1 MATEKKKTTT
11 KTRSPVKASSSK
23 GSRTKKREKA
33 DISFYRGLWAAFYL
47 FLAFLACLSVF
58 SVGGFLIK
66 GYDWLFRTLVGYG
79 SAILPF
85 VFMSAGLMLLLK
97 RKKGKARFKVG
108 ALLILPVVVGAIKQ
122 VTARACDWKDFG
134 KLGATGRELASGGFI
149 GGFFADLFNS
159 ALSRVGA
166 LILLYLLVVAALA
179 VAFSELIIKAADAL
193 RNIRPERE
201 EDPVVPTP
209 RQHVMTTTPAENK
222 RRSIDVY
229 VEDNVDNKKPA
240 QKSGKSFLDM
250 SDINFGGDKPAEK
263 TDPAT
268 KFDPTAPRTP
278 KFETV
283 DAVFTAPV
291 KTDADKTSEK
301 TGPEIVIDDPFAPK
315 AQKQETKK
323 TAEETKKD
331 AEELKKTNAAVAKQ
345 IEAALGG
352 EQEVKY
358 MYPPISLLNE
368 GSGARKGSA
377 ESIKNCG
384 ERLMDTLQSFGVEA
398 TLVDVTA
405 GPTVTRFEIQLQRGV
420 KVSKVENLSVEI
432 ALALGA
438 QGVRISTIPD
448 KNAIGIEIPNEV
460 AETVALRDIIG
471 SQAFRD
477 SSSKLS
483 FAVGK
488 DIGGACV
495 IGDIAK
501 MPHMLIAGTTGSG
514 KSVCI
519 NSMIISLLYKATPEE
534 VRLIMVDPKMIELK
548 VYNGIPHLLIPVVTD
563 PKKAAGAL
571 NWAVG
576 EMMKRYQLFSEA
588 GTRDIKSY
596 NAEMKKR
603 EGGQTL
609 PQIVIVIDELSD
621 LMTVARNEVEEAIIR
636 IAQMARAAGMHL
648 IVATQRPSADVITG
662 LIKANVPSRVAFAVA
677 SAIES
682 RIILDQ
688 QGAEKLVGR
697 GDMLY
702 SPLGGGKPRRLQGC
716 YVSDGE
722 IEKVVE
728 FIKNNGGKADY
739 SDEIMKHIEN
749 HGNKEAAA
757 AAGAAGAVDSADD
770 EMLDAAID
778 VVMESGQASTSM
790 LQRRLKLGYARAARI
805 MDMMEEK
812 GIIGEYEGSKPRQ
825 ILITRDQW
833 NEMKL
838 RKKENE

>member
-11 KTRSPVKASSSK
+11 KTKSPVKASSSK

-33 DISFYRGLWAAFYL
+33 DIAFYRGLWAALYL
-47 FLAFLACLSVF
+47 FLAFLACLSAC

-85 VFMSAGLMLLLK
+85 VFMSAGLILLIK
-97 RKKGKARFKVG
+97 RKKGKARFKVA
-108 ALLILPVVVGAIKQ
+108 ALLVLPVVVGAIRQ
-122 VTARACDWKDFG
+122 VTLRACDWKEFG
-134 KLGATGRELASGGFI
+134 NLGATGRELASGGFI
-149 GGFFADLFNS
+149 GGFFADLLNS

-166 LILLYLLVVAALA
+166 LILLYLLIVAALA
-179 VAFSELIIKAADAL
+179 VAFSELIIRAIDTV
-193 RNIRPERE
+193 RNMRPERE
-201 EDPVVPTP
+201 DDPIPARP
-209 RQHVMTTTPAENK
+209 AERTPAVAVTK

-229 VEDNVDNKKPA
+229 EEDPEKKPA

-250 SDINFGGDKPAEK
+250 SDITRSSDKTGDKSAERY
-263 TDPAT
+263 
-268 KFDPTAPRTP
+268 DPTAPRTP
-278 KFETV
+278 RFETV
-283 DAVFTAPV
+283 DAVFTAPAKTEEEKTPEVSFKPEEPVKPAEPVIPV
-291 KTDADKTSEK
+291 KTLKQDA
-301 TGPEIVIDDPFAPK
+301 
-315 AQKQETKK
+315 KK
-323 TAEETKKD
+323 TAEEVKKQND
-331 AEELKKTNAAVAKQ
+331 AVAKQ

-352 EQEVKY
+352 DAEVKY

-368 GSGARKGSA
+368 GTGARKGSA
-377 ESIKNCG
+377 EAIKSCG

-460 AETVALRDIIG
+460 SETVAIRDIVG

-488 DIGGACV
+488 DIGGDCV

-519 NSMIISLLYKATPEE
+519 NSILISLLYKATPEE

-588 GTRDIKSY
+588 GTRDLRSY

-609 PQIVIVIDELSD
+609 PQVVIVIDELSD
-621 LMTVARNEVEEAIIR
+621 LMTVAKNEVEEAIIR

-662 LIKANVPSRVAFAVA
+662 LIKANVPSRVAFAV
-677 SAIES
+677 SSQIES

-688 QGAEKLVGR
+688 QGAEKLIGR

-702 SPLGGGKPRRLQGC
+702 SPLGGGKPRRVQGC
-716 YVSDGE
+716 FVSDSE
-722 IEKVVE
+722 VEKVVE
-728 FIKNNGGKADY
+728 FIKNNGGTADY
-739 SDEIMKHIEN
+739 NDEIIKHIEN

-757 AAGAAGAVDSADD
+757 AAGAAGAVDSGDD